1 VWKDLLAEGLS
12 CGLHRIERL
21 MRLQALKARPRR
33 HRLPPDL
40 GERQATAVAP
50 NVLDR
55 AVRLMHEDGELG
67 DAFANLH
74 VKVAR
79 RLWQSQ
85 LGVDHPSKHWCD
97 PAA

>member
-1 VWKDLLAEGLS
+1 MLGSKCLTGEPPALQKNPAGGLGGVFFDPSAERVWKDMLAEGLS

-33 HRLPPDL
+33 RCLPPDL

-55 AVRLMHEDGELG
+55 TF
-67 DAFANLH
+67 DA
-74 VKVAR
+74 
-79 RLWQSQ
+79 
-85 LGVDHPSKHWCD
+85 PC
-97 PAA
+97 